1 MKSFIK
7 WIRLLYEF
15 ICRNNSLPWQHC
27 LWTWCI
33 SNFKSEHYEHTKVHV
48 PFRNWVWI
56 LLGLLGMIMDQRR
69 PPVRPSCATT
79 NAASTTTAE
88 TKTKTSN
95 ETEEKL
101 VYYILFDCS
110 PSDERARTM
119 TMYYLPSPEFV
130 VTARDGISSSAFAA
144 PHSAAMVEK
153 CFWRLILLVF
163 CA

>member
-1 MKSFIK
+1 LELIFFVRTPVGTASGLGAF
-7 WIRLLYEF
+7 
-15 ICRNNSLPWQHC
+15 Q
-27 LWTWCI
+27 
-33 SNFKSEHYEHTKVHV
+33 
-48 PFRNWVWI
+48 I
-56 LLGLLGMIMDQRR
+56 LN
-69 PPVRPSCATT
+69 PSCATT

-101 VYYILFDCS
+101 VFYILFDCS

-130 VTARDGISSSAFAA
+130 VPARDGISSSAFAA
-144 PHSAAMVEK
+144 PHPAAMVEK
-153 CFWRLILLVF
+153 CFWQLILLVF

>member
-1 MKSFIK
+1 M
-7 WIRLLYEF
+7 
-15 ICRNNSLPWQHC
+15 NSYAEITAYLWQHC

-95 ETEEKL
+95 ELEEKL

-144 PHSAAMVEK
+144 PHPAAMVEK
-153 CFWRLILLVF
+153 CFWQLILLVF

>member
-1 MKSFIK
+1 M
-7 WIRLLYEF
+7 
-15 ICRNNSLPWQHC
+15 NSYAEITAYLWQHC

>member
-1 MKSFIK
+1 MNSYDI
-7 WIRLLYEF
+7 WIHMSYKF
-15 ICRNNSLPWQHC
+15 ICRKNSLPLTAC
-27 LWTWCI
+27 V
-33 SNFKSEHYEHTKVHV
+33 SNFKWEHYEHTKVHV

-56 LLGLLGMIMDQRR
+56 LLGLLGMITDQWR
-69 PPVRPSCATT
+69 PPVRPSYATT
-79 NAASTTTAE
+79 NAVSPTTAE

-101 VYYILFDCS
+101 AYYILFDCS

-119 TMYYLPSPEFV
+119 TMYFLPSPEIV

-144 PHSAAMVEK
+144 PHLAPIVKK

>member
-1 MKSFIK
+1 MQKEQLTFASGLGAF
-7 WIRLLYEF
+7 
-15 ICRNNSLPWQHC
+15 Q
-27 LWTWCI
+27 
-33 SNFKSEHYEHTKVHV
+33 
-48 PFRNWVWI
+48 I
-56 LLGLLGMIMDQRR
+56 LN
-69 PPVRPSCATT
+69 PSCATT

-101 VYYILFDCS
+101 VYFILFDCL

-144 PHSAAMVEK
+144 PHPAAMVEK